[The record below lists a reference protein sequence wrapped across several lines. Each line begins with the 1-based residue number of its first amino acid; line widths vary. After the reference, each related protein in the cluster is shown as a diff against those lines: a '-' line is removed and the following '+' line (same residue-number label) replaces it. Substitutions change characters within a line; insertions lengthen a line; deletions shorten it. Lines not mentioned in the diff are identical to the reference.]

1 MAARGPTAAGRPY
14 AGVMAP
20 ATTTAIGTV
29 PPRQVGARARPVT
42 RAKGA
47 VLAAVTALALGTI
60 AMVGF
65 AAGNHRWDGPVMIEV
80 SGSHGIHFVDVLGV
94 VPLGAGVLL
103 AVWCLRRRAERADG
117 VTRA

>member
-1 MAARGPTAAGRPY
+1 M
-14 AGVMAP
+14 
-20 ATTTAIGTV
+20 
-29 PPRQVGARARPVT
+29 
-42 RAKGA
+42 
-47 VLAAVTALALGTI
+47 LAAITALALGTI

-103 AVWCLRRRAERADG
+103 AVWCLRRAERADG
-117 VTRA
+117 STRA

>member
-1 MAARGPTAAGRPY
+1 MTDVQAGGRP
-14 AGVMAP
+14 GP
-20 ATTTAIGTV
+20 A
-29 PPRQVGARARPVT
+29 T

-47 VLAAVTALALGTI
+47 VLAAITALALGTI

-65 AAGNHRWDGPVMIEV
+65 AAGNHRWDGPVMIQV

-103 AVWCLRRRAERADG
+103 AVWCLRRAERADDP
-117 VTRA
+117 TRA

>member
-1 MAARGPTAAGRPY
+1 
-14 AGVMAP
+14 MAP
-20 ATTTAIGTV
+20 AATTDMGAV
-29 PPRQVGARARPVT
+29 PDVRAGGRPGPAT

-47 VLAAVTALALGTI
+47 VLAAITALALGTI

-103 AVWCLRRRAERADG
+103 AVWCLRRAERVDDP
-117 VTRA
+117 TRA

>member
-1 MAARGPTAAGRPY
+1 MATTDLGTVRDVQAGGRRP
-14 AGVMAP
+14 P
-20 ATTTAIGTV
+20 AT
-29 PPRQVGARARPVT
+29 RAE
-42 RAKGA
+42 GA
-47 VLAAVTALALGTI
+47 VLAAITALALGTI

-80 SGSHGIHFVDVLGV
+80 SGSHGIHFVDVLGM

>member
-1 MAARGPTAAGRPY
+1 
-14 AGVMAP
+14 MAP
-20 ATTTAIGTV
+20 ATTTGIGTA
-29 PPRQVGARARPVT
+29 PRLEASGRPRPAT
-42 RAKGA
+42 RAKSA

>member
-1 MAARGPTAAGRPY
+1 MAARGSTAAGRPY

-20 ATTTAIGTV
+20 ATTTAIDTV

-47 VLAAVTALALGTI
+47 VLAAVAALALGTI

-80 SGSHGIHFVDVLGV
+80 SGSHGIHFVDALGI

-103 AVWCLRRRAERADG
+103 AVWCLRRAERADDP
-117 VTRA
+117 TRA

>member
-1 MAARGPTAAGRPY
+1 
-14 AGVMAP
+14 
-20 ATTTAIGTV
+20 
-29 PPRQVGARARPVT
+29 
-42 RAKGA
+42 
-47 VLAAVTALALGTI
+47 
-60 AMVGF
+60 
-65 AAGNHRWDGPVMIEV
+65 MIEV

>member
-1 MAARGPTAAGRPY
+1 
-14 AGVMAP
+14 MAP
-20 ATTTAIGTV
+20 ATTTGIGTV
-29 PPRQVGARARPVT
+29 RRVQAGGRPRPAT

-47 VLAAVTALALGTI
+47 ALAAITALALGTI

-80 SGSHGIHFVDVLGV
+80 SGSHGIHFVDALGV

-103 AVWCLRRRAERADG
+103 AVWCLRRAERADG
-117 VTRA
+117 STRA

>member
-1 MAARGPTAAGRPY
+1 
-14 AGVMAP
+14 MAP
-20 ATTTAIGTV
+20 TTTTGIGTV
-29 PPRQVGARARPVT
+29 PRVQADACPRPPT

-47 VLAAVTALALGTI
+47 VLAAITALALGTI

-80 SGSHGIHFVDVLGV
+80 SGSHGIHFVDALGV

-103 AVWCLRRRAERADG
+103 ALWCLRRSERADG
-117 VTRA
+117 STRA